1 MPPTLPTDQELRA
14 EVRFLGE
21 ILGEV
26 IALKEG
32 EETLDLEERVRQLS
46 KARRQGEEGA
56 EERLHGALW
65 GCSVKSLFA
74 LCRAFSIFF
83 DLANLAE
90 DRHRVRVLRQRER
103 EREPSPRRE
112 SIRAAIAGLKSRGM
126 SVDELREVLRGSLI
140 EPVFTAHPT
149 EAKRRAVRM
158 KLRRIRK
165 LLEERQTGELLA
177 REQARLRRDISS
189 ELTALW
195 ETDLLRADRPTV
207 MEEMERSLFV
217 LDSLWLVVPGL
228 AEDLEQALGE
238 HYPELVE
245 EVPTLFRFGTWIGGD
260 RDGNPFV
267 TASVTAAT
275 LDRLRQFTLSKH
287 REKARELMEVLTQSS
302 LLVPMD
308 QRLIDRLEHFAQEF
322 PALGSRLSRHP
333 SEEVYRRFLTVL
345 DWRLEQTALGGVA
358 AYRGSAGLVRD
369 LKLLENS
376 LAAHRPDS
384 ASAVVPPLRAW
395 RACAESFGF
404 CTARLDIRDNA
415 KSLREAVSELIA
427 GIGLHPDLEE
437 APEQERIRILDQA
450 LRTEL
455 PLTRVGYSEATQ
467 SVIELFGV
475 LEQFC
480 LKSQG
485 EGLGAHIVSMTERPS
500 DILGLLWLR
509 RTFCPNV
516 QQPLAPLLETVDDL
530 RHGPDILEA
539 LFSHP
544 LYRES
549 MEGDPSQ
556 QLVMIGYSDSTK
568 DGGYLSANWNLY
580 QSQRRLAEVA
590 QKHGV
595 GLLFFHG
602 RGGALGRGGG
612 PAARSILSLPVKV
625 ARAGLRVTEQ
635 GEVLA
640 ERYDDPAIAY
650 RHLEQL
656 LWAQI
661 SIHEPEH
668 SENESLADK
677 WAGAMDRMSETALKA
692 YRDLLAMP
700 GFLRF
705 FREITPIAE
714 IEQLPIGSRPS
725 RRDQTPSIENLR
737 AIPWS
742 FAWTQ
747 ARILLPAWYGL
758 GLAFESHNLEALREM
773 YQEWSFFAALVG
785 NATLALT
792 KADMGIAEAY
802 ARRQRKTPEV
812 WDVWTKIQAEHARS
826 KEAILKV
833 TGERELLDSVP
844 WLAASLTRRNPYVD
858 PLNLIQLRAFEEA
871 EAGNQEAPIL
881 MRLAIKGIAAGL
893 RTTG

>member
-1 MPPTLPTDQELRA
+1 MPLHQPTDQELRA

-32 EETLDLEERVRQLS
+32 ESTLALEEQVRKLS
-46 KARRQGEEGA
+46 KSRRQGEAGA
-56 EERLHGALW
+56 EEKLHDVLW
-65 GCSVKSLFA
+65 GCSTESLFA

-90 DRHRVRVLRQRER
+90 DRHRVRVLRQREK
-103 EREPSPRRE
+103 EGEPAPRRE
-112 SIRAAIAGLKSRGM
+112 SIRAAIEGLKARGLTTEQM
-126 SVDELREVLRGSLI
+126 REVLRGSVI

-165 LLEERQTGELLA
+165 LLERRQNEELLA
-177 REQARLRRDISS
+177 REKESLRRDISS

-195 ETDLLRADRPTV
+195 ETDLLRASRPTV

-217 LDSLWLVVPGL
+217 LDSLWEVVPSL
-228 AEDLEQALGE
+228 AEDLELALVE
-238 HYPELVE
+238 HYPALAKD
-245 EVPTLFRFGTWIGGD
+245 VPALFRFGTWIGGD

-275 LDRLRQFTLSKH
+275 LNRLRQFTIAKH
-287 REKARELMEVLTQSS
+287 RDKGRELMEVLTQSS

-308 QRLIDRLEHFAQEF
+308 ERLVARLEHFAKEF
-322 PALGSRLSRHP
+322 PALSSRLERHP
-333 SEEVYRRFLTVL
+333 REEVYRRFLTVL

-358 AYRGSAGLVRD
+358 AYRASAGLVRD
-369 LKLLENS
+369 LRLLEES

-384 ASAVVPPLRAW
+384 VSAVVPSLRDW

-404 CTARLDIRDNA
+404 CTARLDIRENA
-415 KSLREAVSELIA
+415 KVYRKVIAELMA
-427 GIGLHPDLEE
+427 SVGLHPDLETAE
-437 APEQERIRILDQA
+437 ESERVRVLSQA
-450 LRTEL
+450 LETQL
-455 PLTRVGYSEATQ
+455 PLSREGLSETAQ
-467 SVIELFGV
+467 AVIELFGV

-485 EGLGAHIVSMTERPS
+485 EGLGAHVVSMTERPS
-500 DILGLLWLR
+500 DMLGLLWLR

-516 QQPLAPLLETVDDL
+516 HQPLAPLLETVDDL
-530 RHGPDILEA
+530 RHGPEILGA

-544 LYRES
+544 VYRAS
-549 MEGDPSQ
+549 LEGEQPEQ
-556 QLVMIGYSDSTK
+556 MVMIGYSDSTK

-580 QSQRRLAEVA
+580 QAQRRLAEVS
-590 QKHGV
+590 HEYGV

-602 RGGALGRGGG
+602 RGGSLGRGGG

-640 ERYDDPAIAY
+640 ERYDDQAVAY

-656 LWAQI
+656 MWAQL

-668 SENESLADK
+668 NSNEELADK
-677 WAGAMDRMSETALKA
+677 WAEGMDQMSETALKA
-692 YRDLLAMP
+692 YRDLLHLP
-700 GFLRF
+700 GFLKF

-725 RRDQTPSIENLR
+725 RRDQTPSLDNLR

-747 ARILLPAWYGL
+747 ARMLLPAWYGL
-758 GLAFESHNLEALREM
+758 GLAFESYPLETLQEM
-773 YQEWSFFAALVG
+773 YRDWSFFTALVG

-802 ARRQRKTPEV
+802 ARRQRNIPQVWEV
-812 WDVWTKIQAEHARS
+812 WQKIEAEHARAR
-826 KEAILKV
+826 EWILKV
-833 TGERELLDSVP
+833 TGEEELLGSVP

-858 PLNLIQLRAFEEA
+858 PLNLIQLRAFELA
-871 EAGNQEAPIL
+871 EAGDHNAPIL

>member
-1 MPPTLPTDQELRA
+1 MPPTFPTDQDLRA
-14 EVRFLGE
+14 EVRFLGQ

-32 EETLDLEERVRQLS
+32 EEMLALEETVRGLS
-46 KARRQGEEGA
+46 KARRKGEPEA
-56 EERLHGALW
+56 EKSLHEALW
-65 GCSVKSLFA
+65 GCSSDALFV

-103 EREPSPRRE
+103 EKEPAPRRE
-112 SIRAAIAGLKSRGM
+112 SIRAAVAGLKARGL
-126 SVDELREVLRGSLI
+126 STQEFREVLQGSLI

-165 LLEERQTGELLA
+165 LLEERQAGELLA
-177 REQARLRRDISS
+177 REEVRLRRDITS

-217 LDSLWLVVPGL
+217 LDSLWQVIPGL
-228 AEDLEQALGE
+228 AEDLEQALSE
-238 HYPELVE
+238 HYPELAE

-275 LDRLRQFTLSKH
+275 LDRLRQFTLEKH
-287 REKARELMEVLTQSS
+287 RQKAQELMEVLTQSS
-302 LLVPMD
+302 ILVPMD
-308 QRLIDRLEHFAQEF
+308 GRLVDRLAHFAEEF
-322 PALGSRLSRHP
+322 PALGSRLARHP
-333 SEEVYRRFLTVL
+333 QEEVYRRFLTVL

-358 AYRGSAGLVRD
+358 AYRASAGLVRD
-369 LKLLENS
+369 LRLLEAS
-376 LAAHRPDS
+376 LRAHRPDS
-384 ASAVVPPLRAW
+384 ASAVVPALRAW

-404 CTARLDIRDNA
+404 CTARLDIRENA
-415 KSLREAVSELIA
+415 KVYRAVVAELVA
-427 GIGLHPDLEE
+427 GVGLHPNFEE
-437 APEQERIRILDQA
+437 ASEEERIRVLDQA
-450 LRTEL
+450 LKTEL
-455 PLTRVGYSEATQ
+455 PLSRQGYSEATQ
-467 SVIELFGV
+467 AVIELFGV

-485 EGLGAHIVSMTERPS
+485 EGLGAHIISMTERAS
-500 DILGLLWLR
+500 DLLGLLWLR

-516 QQPLAPLLETVDDL
+516 HQPLVPLLETVDDL
-530 RHGPDILEA
+530 RHGPEILGA

-544 LYRES
+544 VYLETL
-549 MEGDPSQ
+549 EGDPPQ
-556 QLVMIGYSDSTK
+556 QQVMIGYSDSTK

-580 QSQRRLAEVA
+580 QAQRRLADLASER
-590 QKHGV
+590 GI

-602 RGGALGRGGG
+602 RGGSLGRGGG
-612 PAARSILSLPVKV
+612 PAARSILSLPVNV

-656 LWAQI
+656 LWAQL
-661 SIHEPEH
+661 SIHQPEH
-668 SENESLADK
+668 HENERLADK
-677 WAGAMDRMSETALKA
+677 WAGDMDRMSELALKA
-692 YRDLLAMP
+692 YRDMLAMP
-700 GFLRF
+700 GFLKF

-725 RRDQTPSIENLR
+725 RRDQTPSLENLR

-758 GLAFESHNLEALREM
+758 GLAFESHSLEALREM
-773 YQEWSFFAALVG
+773 YREWSFFAALVA

-792 KADMGIAEAY
+792 KADMGIAEGY
-802 ARRQRKTPEV
+802 ARRQRDNSEV
-812 WDVWTKIQAEHARS
+812 WDVWQAIRQEHARS
-826 KEAILKV
+826 KAAILRV
-833 TGERELLDSVP
+833 TGETELLDSVP

-871 EAGNQEAPIL
+871 ESGNPDAATL
-881 MRLAIKGIAAGL
+881 MRLAIKGVAAGL

>member
-1 MPPTLPTDQELRA
+1 MPPTLPTDQELRT

-32 EETLDLEERVRQLS
+32 EETLDLEERVRRLS

-56 EERLHGALW
+56 EERLRDALW
-65 GCSVKSLFA
+65 SCSVDSLFA

-90 DRHRVRVLRQRER
+90 DRHRVRVLRQREK
-103 EREPSPRRE
+103 EREPAPRGE
-112 SIRAAIAGLKSRGM
+112 SIRAAVAGLKSRGLTA
-126 SVDELREVLRGSLI
+126 DQLREVLRGSLI

-165 LLEERQTGELLA
+165 LLEERQTGDLLA
-177 REQARLRRDISS
+177 REQARLRRDITS

-287 REKARELMEVLTQSS
+287 REKAQELMEVLTQSS
-302 LLVPMD
+302 LLVPID
-308 QRLIDRLEHFAQEF
+308 PRLVERLEHFAQEF
-322 PALGSRLSRHP
+322 PALGSRLARHP
-333 SEEVYRRFLTVL
+333 VEEVYRRFLTVL
-345 DWRLEQTALGGVA
+345 DWRLEQTALGGAA

-404 CTARLDIRDNA
+404 GTARLDIRDNA
-415 KSLREAVSELIA
+415 KTLRAAVSELIA
-427 GIGLHPDLEE
+427 GVGLHPDLEE

-455 PLTRVGYSEATQ
+455 PLTRAGHSEATQ

-475 LEQFC
+475 LEQFY

-500 DILGLLWLR
+500 DMLGLLWLR

-516 QQPLAPLLETVDDL
+516 HQPLVPLLETVDDL

-549 MEGDPSQ
+549 MAGDPPQ
-556 QLVMIGYSDSTK
+556 QMVMIGYSDSTK

-758 GLAFESHNLEALREM
+758 GLAFESHNQEALREM
-773 YQEWSFFAALVG
+773 YREWSFFAALVG

-812 WDVWTKIQAEHARS
+812 WDVWEKIQAEHARS

-871 EAGNQEAPIL
+871 EAGHQEAPIL